1 MIRPLFVVL
10 LFAASA
16 LAGGQ
21 AVAAEPALTTIAERS
36 GFVRTGR
43 YDEVIALCDAF
54 QQRYPDSVRCFDFGT
69 TPEGRPM
76 KAMAV
81 STTGKLDP
89 VAARAAG
96 LPVLLLQGGIH
107 AGEIDGKDAGFL
119 ALRELLDGEALPAAL
134 SKQVVLFVPVF
145 NVDGHERFGAWNR
158 PNQRGPEEMGWR
170 VTAQNYNLNRD
181 YAKADAPEMQAMLR
195 LVEAWDPIA
204 YVDLHVTDGA
214 QFEHDVSI
222 QVEPLYAGDAALRA
236 AGKAM
241 RDGVIDELAGKGALP
256 LAFYPS
262 FVEFDNPQSGFV
274 DGVSPPRFSTGYF
287 LLRNRFGMLVETHSW
302 RPYPYRVK
310 TTHDT
315 ILAMVGQ
322 AAAQGRD
329 WMRIADEADARAA
342 KLGGAPVPLSWEASD
357 KVRTIDFRGYEYT
370 RTPSDISGA
379 LMTRYDETKPQVW
392 KVPLRD
398 DVQPALVVPAP
409 KAGYVVP
416 PALAESV
423 GTQLGRHG
431 IAFSRVDR
439 ALSGLDVEA
448 FRATKATFATGS
460 VEGHQ
465 RLTLEGDWEIETRD
479 LPAGALFVPIAQPKA
494 RLVMAL
500 LEPQAPDALAA
511 WGEFNNFFE
520 QKEYMEAY
528 VAESV
533 AREMLAADPSVKAE
547 FERRLREDEAFA
559 KNPFA
564 RLQFFHQRHSSWDQR
579 LNLYPVLRV
588 DEAPQGPATGP

>member
-1 MIRPLFVVL
+1 MHQL
-10 LFAASA
+10 LA
-16 LAGGQ
+16 
-21 AVAAEPALTTIAERS
+21 T
-36 GFVRTGR
+36 
-43 YDEVIALCDAF
+43 
-54 QQRYPDSVRCFDFGT
+54 
-69 TPEGRPM
+69 
-76 KAMAV
+76 
-81 STTGKLDP
+81 
-89 VAARAAG
+89 
-96 LPVLLLQGGIH
+96 
-107 AGEIDGKDAGFL
+107 
-119 ALRELLDGEALPAAL
+119 
-134 SKQVVLFVPVF
+134 
-145 NVDGHERFGAWNR
+145 
-158 PNQRGPEEMGWR
+158 
-170 VTAQNYNLNRD
+170 
-181 YAKADAPEMQAMLR
+181 
-195 LVEAWDPIA
+195 WDPLLV
-204 YVDLHVTDGA
+204 VDLHVTDGA

-222 QVEPLYAGDAALRA
+222 QVEPLYAGDAALRV

-241 RDGVIDELAGKGALP
+241 RDEVIDELAGKGALP

-315 ILAMVGQ
+315 ILALVGQ
-322 AAAQGRD
+322 TAAHGLD
-329 WMRIADEADARAA
+329 WMRIAADADARAV
-342 KLGGAPVPLSWEASD
+342 KLGGEPMPLSWEAGD
-357 KVRTIDFRGYEYT
+357 KVRTVEFRGYEYT

-409 KAGYVVP
+409 RAGYLVP
-416 PALAESV
+416 PALAEAV
-423 GTQLGRHG
+423 AAKLGQHG
-431 IAFSRVDR
+431 IEVRRVGR
-439 ALSGLDVEA
+439 ALSDFDVEA

-460 VEGHQ
+460 MEGHQ
-465 RLTLEGDWEIETRD
+465 RLTLEGDWEVETHD

-511 WGEFNNFFE
+511 WGGFNNFFE

-533 AREMLAADPSVKAE
+533 ARDMLAANPAVKAE

-559 KNPFA
+559 KSPFA
-564 RLQFFHQRHSSWDQR
+564 RLQFFHQRHASWDQR

-588 DEAPQGPATGP
+588 DTAP